1 MNPPPPIPLLKALS
15 RPMHRVVVIAAS
27 TAVPF
32 FSRRMDR
39 PRWEHVMSSEATAA
53 VVPLNR

>member
-15 RPMHRVVVIAAS
+15 KPMQRFVVMAAS

-32 FSRRMDR
+32 LSRRMDR
-39 PRWEHVMSSEATAA
+39 PRLEQVTSSEATAA
-53 VVPLNR
+53 VVALMR